1 MVKTK
6 AEESTSIDKSSKG
19 DNQKNGNKSK
29 TKKPSKTAKKDSEPN
44 SDVEVSEKNT
54 QQQTI
59 ADMFSKMNQ
68 KRKLENGN
76 DNKDHKKIKTEDIS
90 KPFSNGNSLKKV
102 SLSKRCTDCREF
114 LDSPDLK
121 IFQDNPIDAVEEF
134 VMLTDPRLSVHTDG
148 EYASEDVERPQH
160 KITQF
165 SVYDRFTHL
174 CPFDQGLIE
183 KNIELYFSGFVK
195 PIYSEDP
202 GPDGGIP
209 ARNIG
214 PIVEWWVS
222 GYDGGAKALIGFGTA
237 FAEYILMSPS
247 EEYAPFVNAVQ
258 EKIYISKAVIE
269 LLCENEQATY
279 EDLMN
284 TLETTVPPQGVSTFN
299 EDTLLRHAQFIV
311 DQVQSF
317 DSAADDNDTILITSP
332 CIRALI
338 SLSGVTL
345 GGQKPSKIMRT
356 RIPKEKKA
364 VHSFATTTPL
374 VRSIFESLFFGQ
386 LEKDKKNTALRR
398 KRCGV
403 CETCQLPDCGQCSF
417 CKDMIK
423 FGGSGRSKQ
432 ACAKRKCP
440 NMAVQEAEEDDILND
455 VYDDEVDVS
464 NKKTTNGNISKR
476 HAAAKKETKVE
487 WFGESCC
494 VDKTRKYYECA
505 YINNEKI
512 HCGDYIMVTPSEP
525 TTPMYIAR
533 IQSMFET
540 SVGKKMFH
548 GLWFE
553 RGSDTIIGETSDPQE
568 LFGTFEC
575 EDKEMYTI
583 KCKCTVVFKE
593 PLENWFELGGTE
605 ESLSDLPLLDNEKSF
620 FYQKWYDSETC
631 RFEDPPPSHENCP
644 LQENPSNENERIFK
658 CLGCIKES
666 NEEQTK
672 CLELDLA
679 EEDNGI
685 KYYNSVVWLG
695 ASLRPGDCVYLEPDV
710 FPTKVE
716 SEKKKRSTK
725 EKEVDE
731 DMYPELYRRKNE
743 YVKGSNIDVP
753 EPFKIGYIVKIFQTM
768 KKSSSPKVTLK
779 MFYRPQD
786 THKKDHLS
794 QYELDLNL
802 LYYSNEEITVDF
814 CKITGKC
821 YVVYSENLTESVDDY
836 TKKGPH
842 RFYFNESYDR
852 VSKSFE
858 EPPTIAQRMGR
869 IGKGSKGYVKGK
881 KKNVNGSAEIT
892 EELYPTISKKLKT
905 LDVFAGCGGLS
916 QGFHAAGIT
925 ESRWAIEKEEAAA
938 QAFRLNFPDC
948 AVFTEDCNYL
958 LRLVMDGKEL
968 TYKGQHL
975 PQKGEVEFITGGPPC
990 QGFSGMN
997 RFNSREYSS
1006 FKNSLIVSYL
1016 SYCDYYRPRFFLLEN
1031 VRNFVSFKRSMIL
1044 KLTLRCLLRMGY
1056 QCTFAVMQAGSY
1068 GVPQTRRRAIILAAA
1083 PGEKLPLYP
1092 EPTHVFSPRAC
1103 QLTVMVDDKKY
1114 QSSIKWTSSAPYRTI
1129 TVRDALSD
1137 LPEIKNGAK
1146 VEEISY
1152 SGEALSH
1159 FQRKLRGVVFEPVL
1173 RDHICKEMSP
1183 LVEARMRHIPTQP
1196 GADWR
1201 DLPNIVV
1208 RLSDGNYSKLLKYT
1222 HEDIKNGQSSN
1233 GALRGVCSCA
1243 SGKAC
1248 DPTDRQFNT
1257 LIPWCLPHTGNRH
1270 NHWSGLYGRLEWD
1283 GFFSTTITNP
1293 EPMGKQG
1300 RVLHPQQNRLV
1311 SVRECARSQGF
1322 PDSYKFFGTVLD
1334 RHRQV
1339 GNAVPPPLAEA
1350 IGMEIKKCLVQKEKD
1365 TVKHIFQVVS

>member
-1 MVKTK
+1 
-6 AEESTSIDKSSKG
+6 
-19 DNQKNGNKSK
+19 
-29 TKKPSKTAKKDSEPN
+29 
-44 SDVEVSEKNT
+44 
-54 QQQTI
+54 
-59 ADMFSKMNQ
+59 MFSKMNQ

-76 DNKDHKKIKTEDIS
+76 DNKDQKKIKTEEIS
-90 KPFSNGNSLKKV
+90 N
-102 SLSKRCTDCREF
+102 
-114 LDSPDLK
+114 PDLK

-183 KNIELYFSGFVK
+183 KNIELLF
-195 PIYSEDP
+195 
-202 GPDGGIP
+202 GIP

-284 TLETTVPPQGVSTFN
+284 TLETTVPPQGVSSFN

-345 GGQKPSKIMRT
+345 GGQ
-356 RIPKEKKA
+356 IPKEKKA

-386 LEKDKKNTALRR
+386 LEKDKKSTALRR

-432 ACAKRKCP
+432 ACAK
-440 NMAVQEAEEDDILND
+440 
-455 VYDDEVDVS
+455 
-464 NKKTTNGNISKR
+464 KKS
-476 HAAAKKETKVE
+476 KVE

-494 VDKTRKYYECA
+494 VDKTRKYYESA

-540 SVGKKMFH
+540 SSGKKMFH

-605 ESLSDLPLLDNEKSF
+605 ESLSDIPPLDNDKSF

-644 LQENPSNENERIFK
+644 LRDNPSNENERIIK

-666 NEEQTK
+666 DEEQTK

-679 EEDNGI
+679 EEDNGT

-695 ASLRPGDCVYLEPDV
+695 TSLKPGDCVYLEPDV

-716 SEKKKRSTK
+716 SEKKKQSTK
-725 EKEVDE
+725 EKEIDE

-753 EPFKIGYIVKIFQTM
+753 EPFKIGYIVNIFQTT

-814 CKITGKC
+814 CKIMGKC
-821 YVVYSENLTESVDDY
+821 YVVYSENLTESVEDY

-852 VSKSFE
+852 ISKSFE
-858 EPPTIAQRMGR
+858 DPPTIAQRMGR
-869 IGKGSKGYVKGK
+869 IGKGNKGYVKGK
-881 KKNVNGSAEIT
+881 KKNVNGISSEIT
-892 EELYPTISKKLKT
+892 EELYPPISKKLKT

-916 QGFHAAGIT
+916 QGI
-925 ESRWAIEKEEAAA
+925 
-938 QAFRLNFPDC
+938 
-948 AVFTEDCNYL
+948 
-958 LRLVMDGKEL
+958 
-968 TYKGQHL
+968 
-975 PQKGEVEFITGGPPC
+975 PC
-990 QGFSGMN
+990 
-997 RFNSREYSS
+997 
-1006 FKNSLIVSYL
+1006 
-1016 SYCDYYRPRFFLLEN
+1016 C
-1031 VRNFVSFKRSMIL
+1031 
-1044 KLTLRCLLRMGY
+1044 
-1056 QCTFAVMQAGSY
+1056 
-1068 GVPQTRRRAIILAAA
+1068 
-1083 PGEKLPLYP
+1083 
-1092 EPTHVFSPRAC
+1092 
-1103 QLTVMVDDKKY
+1103 
-1114 QSSIKWTSSAPYRTI
+1114 
-1129 TVRDALSD
+1129 
-1137 LPEIKNGAK
+1137 
-1146 VEEISY
+1146 
-1152 SGEALSH
+1152 
-1159 FQRKLRGVVFEPVL
+1159 
-1173 RDHICKEMSP
+1173 
-1183 LVEARMRHIPTQP
+1183 RH
-1196 GADWR
+1196 
-1201 DLPNIVV
+1201 
-1208 RLSDGNYSKLLKYT
+1208 
-1222 HEDIKNGQSSN
+1222 H
-1233 GALRGVCSCA
+1233 
-1243 SGKAC
+1243 
-1248 DPTDRQFNT
+1248 
-1257 LIPWCLPHTGNRH
+1257 
-1270 NHWSGLYGRLEWD
+1270 
-1283 GFFSTTITNP
+1283 
-1293 EPMGKQG
+1293 
-1300 RVLHPQQNRLV
+1300 
-1311 SVRECARSQGF
+1311 
-1322 PDSYKFFGTVLD
+1322 
-1334 RHRQV
+1334 
-1339 GNAVPPPLAEA
+1339 
-1350 IGMEIKKCLVQKEKD
+1350 
-1365 TVKHIFQVVS
+1365 